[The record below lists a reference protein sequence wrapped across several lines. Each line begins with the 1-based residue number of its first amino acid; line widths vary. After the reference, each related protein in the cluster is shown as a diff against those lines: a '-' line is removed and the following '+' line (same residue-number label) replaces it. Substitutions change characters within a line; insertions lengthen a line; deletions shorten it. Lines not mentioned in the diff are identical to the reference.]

1 MGQEVTFYM
10 DVTKPGSPKSSNFKE
25 NKFIEEEVEL
35 QAEKAAK
42 RPPSINGIPKQNN
55 PQ

>member
-1 MGQEVTFYM
+1 M
-10 DVTKPGSPKSSNFKE
+10 DVTKPGSPKSPDFRE
-25 NKFIEEEVEL
+25 NKFIEEEAEL
-35 QAEKAAK
+35 KAGKAAK

>member
-1 MGQEVTFYM
+1 MKT
-10 DVTKPGSPKSSNFKE
+10 PNSISSKDAE
-25 NKFIEEEVEL
+25 HKVNKFVEEETVMDS
-35 QAEKAAK
+35 EKAAK